1 MMDDNLL
8 LPWTSFGEGGG
19 SGIVLALYIYPSG
32 PHDLHHSV
40 YVTKY

>member
-1 MMDDNLL
+1 MIICCYHGLV
-8 LPWTSFGEGGG
+8 SVRGGG